1 MISTSDLIRLPY
13 THDLTEGG
21 IAYALHSL
29 PYIYQR
35 GRGSPYDRLR
45 RVVASA
51 AVELAFR
58 RYLADQKIPFEVKS
72 ATPFTEHDRYDVLLG
87 GRRCEIKSFLISH
100 REQISQMRRNPQR
113 ILRAPAL
120 VASDQHAGDGHSHL
134 DLYVFA
140 FLSGLVTASQS
151 DLQKVI
157 ETKQPY
163 SLIHVIPEG
172 WNRPVSWNPLGKLVL
187 KSEAEESITI
197 DMGGQDEGR
206 EMCSTIVEQIGRAS
220 CRERV

>member
-72 ATPFTEHDRYDVLLG
+72 ATPFTEHDRYDVSLG

-100 REQISQMRRNPQR
+100 REQISQMRHNPQMVLR
-113 ILRAPAL
+113 IPAL
-120 VASDQHAGDGHSHL
+120 VASDQHAGDGHSPL
-134 DLYVFA
+134 DLYLFA
-140 FLSGLVTASQS
+140 FLSGLVTASPS
-151 DLQKVI
+151 DLQKVMD
-157 ETKQPY
+157 TKQQY
-163 SLIHVIPEG
+163 YLIHLMPET
-172 WNRPVSWNPLGKLVL
+172 WSR
-187 KSEAEESITI
+187 
-197 DMGGQDEGR
+197 
-206 EMCSTIVEQIGRAS
+206 
-220 CRERV
+220 